1 MAGRRP
7 GRAPSAAGGGAG
19 RGRVALVAGPQL
31 PGADAEVG
39 ELSALYPDATVLTGA
54 AATAVGVMAAL
65 EEADLVHLAAHG
77 SFRADSPLFSSV
89 LLADGPLTVY
99 DLERLRRAPSVV
111 VLSACEAA
119 VAAVHDGDELLGT
132 AAALL
137 ALGVRSV
144 IAPLMPV
151 PDAATTAVMVG
162 LHHRL
167 RAGERPAEALAHA
180 GEGQDLAAAV
190 AFVCIGRDDA

>member
-1 MAGRRP
+1 M
-7 GRAPSAAGGGAG
+7 
-19 RGRVALVAGPQL
+19 AGPQL
-31 PGADAEVG
+31 PGADAEVR
-39 ELSALYPDATVLTGA
+39 ELATLYPGATVLAGER
-54 AATAVGVMAAL
+54 ATAAGVLAAL
-65 EEADLVHLAAHG
+65 ERADLVHLAAHG

-99 DLERLRRAPSVV
+99 DLERLRRAPAVV
-111 VLSACEAA
+111 VLSACDAA
-119 VAAVHDGDELLGT
+119 VAAVHEGDELLGT

-137 ALGVRSV
+137 AMGVRSV
-144 IAPLMPV
+144 IAPLLPV
-151 PDAATTAVMVG
+151 PDDATTAVMVA

-180 GEGQDLAAAV
+180 GEGQDQAAAA